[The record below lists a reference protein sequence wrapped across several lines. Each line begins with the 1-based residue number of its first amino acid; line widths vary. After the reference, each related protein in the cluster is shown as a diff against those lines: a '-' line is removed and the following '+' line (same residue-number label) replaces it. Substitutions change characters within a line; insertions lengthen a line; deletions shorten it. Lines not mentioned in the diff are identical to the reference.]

1 MAEEVSSF
9 PNDYQVNPSALREL
23 VEAREEVGRPRRL
36 ADGKEDL
43 RNPERAR
50 ETAAEE
56 EKDVSRPDRIE
67 DRVEFTQD
75 AFDQNQA
82 AERNRTG
89 TQTEEGRESLQEAQD
104 INPIRE
110 PRPSEIR
117 DEPDGTAIETELGQN
132 VSSLI

>member
-9 PNDYQVNPSALREL
+9 TNVDQVTRSALREL

-56 EKDVSRPDRIE
+56 EKNVSRPDRIE
-67 DRVEFTQD
+67 DRVEITQD

-89 TQTEEGRESLQEAQD
+89 TQTEVGRESLQEAQD

-117 DEPDGTAIETELGQN
+117 DEPDSTAIETELGQN